1 MKISEVYQAVPDEE
15 DFTPM
20 DLLTERI
27 ADLRGVVFMPVG
39 ESGVLAIAVDVL
51 VDTKK
56 GAEVDVSKMESD
68 DIAEAL
74 KTNRLIFPPYWRQ
87 AMVMRLSPGRTH

>member
-1 MKISEVYQAVPDEE
+1 
-15 DFTPM
+15 
-20 DLLTERI
+20 
-27 ADLRGVVFMPVG
+27 
-39 ESGVLAIAVDVL
+39 
-51 VDTKK
+51 
-56 GAEVDVSKMESD
+56 MESD